1 MTFFF
6 LRTKDEEI
14 PGNANIDEVWER
26 FVDLYKQL
34 MLKTKTY
41 DDLSGSYLTSGADIQ
56 MKRCALDAFN
66 ETINMF
72 REQIKLQEKM
82 QNEGQPHEIKRY
94 ALLVDKHFNFVS
106 RM

>member
-1 MTFFF
+1 M
-6 LRTKDEEI
+6 
-14 PGNANIDEVWER
+14 WER

-41 DDLSGSYLTSGADIQ
+41 DDLSASYLASGSDIQ

-72 REQIKLQEKM
+72 RDQIMLQEKM
-82 QNEGQPHEIKRY
+82 QNEIQPHEIKRY
-94 ALLVDKHFNFVS
+94 VPIELIVELTILTQIECLRSVN
-106 RM
+106 